1 MQSLAIA
8 RPPGRPRCD
17 ATRKA
22 VLLAAYDL
30 LGEGGLSRFTIEG
43 VAARSGV
50 ARTTIYRWWP
60 TKGALAMEG
69 FLEATAADLAVQ
81 PSDSVVADMQ
91 AMLRSFARLLRGKAG
106 RIIRCVIA
114 EGQSDPETIHAFV
127 TGFVT
132 PRRTEIRAILERGIA
147 AGELRADLDIEI
159 VLSSLFGPL
168 HMRMLLNEGLD
179 DAWVDR
185 LSSFALAGCRARDAD
200 HPLPVTSEPYSPGNS
215 RSADPASLT
224 TQ

>member
-17 ATRKA
+17 TTRKA

-30 LGEGGLSRFTIEG
+30 LAEGGLGRFTIEG

-69 FLEATAADLAVQ
+69 LLEAIAADITVV
-81 PSDSVVADMQ
+81 PSASVVADLQ
-91 AMLRSFARLLRGKAG
+91 AILRSFARLLRGKPG
-106 RIIRCVIA
+106 RIIRCIIA
-114 EGQSDPETIHAFV
+114 EGQGDPETIHAFLSC
-127 TGFVT
+127 FVV
-132 PRRTEIRAILERGIA
+132 PRRAEIREILERGIA
-147 AGELRADLDIEI
+147 TGELRADLDFEI

-185 LSSFALAGCRARDAD
+185 LSTFALAGCLAPAR
-200 HPLPVTSEPYSPGNS
+200 
-215 RSADPASLT
+215 
-224 TQ
+224 